1 MIGVN
6 KLRSIRITVR
16 KQGAIRIHAVL
27 RRRPYGHW
35 EHFIF

>member
-1 MIGVN
+1 MTGLN
-6 KLRSIRITVR
+6 KLRSIRINVD
-16 KQGAIRIHAVL
+16 KHGATRIHAVL